1 MVTSNTI
8 IFVILIAKHSILTDF
23 QMFREQIKNSV
34 AYLKCIL
41 FFQQTKEDRSN
52 EAAEESSSP
61 VKKTFLR
68 VPKYCFKYLTP
79 KRINRVNVVD
89 D

>member
-34 AYLKCIL
+34 AYIKCIL
-41 FFQQTKEDRSN
+41 FISN
-52 EAAEESSSP
+52 FVNLNAILAEN
-61 VKKTFLR
+61 
-68 VPKYCFKYLTP
+68 
-79 KRINRVNVVD
+79 I
-89 D
+89 